1 MTLRRFMRRLRNC
14 SSNRLA
20 FIRLEWNTMK
30 KLLVVAVL
38 LYALLGGSV
47 VHAKHYPTI
56 KCWNH
61 YDIIEMVSESKEM
74 MYQVDYIMYR
84 ESRCTASVINREDP
98 NGGSIGLFQIN
109 KFWCKP
115 NKYTKQGFLQDAGVL
130 TKCKDLYNPVISG
143 KAFMAIYDYADNRYG
158 DGFGPWGGE
167 PWN

>member
-1 MTLRRFMRRLRNC
+1 
-14 SSNRLA
+14 
-20 FIRLEWNTMK
+20 MK
-30 KLLVVAVL
+30 KILLVAVL

-115 NKYTKQGFLQDAGVL
+115 NRYTKQGFLQDAGVL
-130 TKCKDLYNPVISG
+130 TKCKDLYDPVTSG

>member
-1 MTLRRFMRRLRNC
+1 
-14 SSNRLA
+14 
-20 FIRLEWNTMK
+20 MK
-30 KLLVVAVL
+30 KILLLAIAIFCL
-38 LYALLGGSV
+38 ANGTV
-47 VHAKHYPTI
+47 VHAKQYRSI

-61 YDIIEMVSESKEM
+61 YGISEMIASDDEM
-74 MYQVDYIMYR
+74 LLQVDYIMWR
-84 ESRCTASVINREDP
+84 ESRCNASVINRDDP

-115 NKYTKQGFLQDAGVL
+115 NRYTKQGFLQDAGVL
-130 TKCKDLYNPVISG
+130 DKCKELYDPVTSA